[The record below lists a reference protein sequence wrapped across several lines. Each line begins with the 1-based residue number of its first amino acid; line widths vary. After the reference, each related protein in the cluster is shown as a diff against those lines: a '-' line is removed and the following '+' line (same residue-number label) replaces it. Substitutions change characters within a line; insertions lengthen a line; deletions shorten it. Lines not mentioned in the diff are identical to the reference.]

1 MDNPKTFF
9 VSNFK
14 LLRTRKKMTQAQL
27 AAVFGFTQKKIESME
42 SGRVKSPGPEDL
54 LKYSQYFKVS
64 IDTLVKVDLSRLG
77 ELKLRELEAGND
89 VYMNG
94 GQLRVLAIS
103 VDKNN
108 KENVEF
114 VPVKAKAGYASGYSD
129 PDFIAALPKYSFPNL
144 PKGSTYRMFPISGDS
159 MLPIP
164 DGSNIIGRYVQ
175 DWKKL
180 KARTACVVVL
190 SSANDIV
197 FKLVII
203 NEDRTVLLESL
214 NTNFK
219 PYIVAAADILEVW
232 QFHSYE
238 TTEMPEPM
246 TDMQEVKSMLQE
258 LKAAVGK
265 IKT

>member
-1 MDNPKTFF
+1 MTGTKFF
-9 VSNFK
+9 FPSNIRF
-14 LLRTRKKMTQAQL
+14 LRERKRFSQDDLAQL
-27 AAVFGFTQKKIESME
+27 IDISRVKLQALE
-42 SGRVKSPGPEDL
+42 SGRTKNPSATDLVKFSEYFRISIDAL
-54 LKYSQYFKVS
+54 LK
-64 IDTLVKVDLSRLG
+64 INLVMLG
-77 ELKLRELEAGND
+77 ELKVRELEAGND
-89 VYMNG
+89 VYMSG
-94 GQLRVLAIS
+94 GKLRVLAIT

-197 FKLVII
+197 FKLVTI